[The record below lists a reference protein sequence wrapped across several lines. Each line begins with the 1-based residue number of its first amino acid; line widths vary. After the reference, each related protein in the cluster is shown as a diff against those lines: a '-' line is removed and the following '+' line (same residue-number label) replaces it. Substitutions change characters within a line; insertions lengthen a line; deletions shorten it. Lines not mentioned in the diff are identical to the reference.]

1 LEIKDYIIVFVPYLS
16 QSPIKKLGVCEMWHK
31 DNEGNWYLAAD
42 DEIKSSPVAGYQI
55 FWIKD
60 EDGNWIPSSSNYNS

>member
-1 LEIKDYIIVFVPYLS
+1 
-16 QSPIKKLGVCEMWHK
+16 MWHK

-60 EDGNWIPSSSNYNS
+60 EDGNWIPSSSNYNSQEGI